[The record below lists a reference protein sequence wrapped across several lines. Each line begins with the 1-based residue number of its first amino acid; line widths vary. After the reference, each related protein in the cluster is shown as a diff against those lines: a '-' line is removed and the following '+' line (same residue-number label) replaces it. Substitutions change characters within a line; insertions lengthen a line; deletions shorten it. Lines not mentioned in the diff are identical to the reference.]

1 MNDFLSDYSIN
12 QTIGKGTFSVVKLGI
27 NKKTKEKVAIK
38 ILKKKKIVH
47 KEDAERIEREINIL
61 KKLDHINVIKIY
73 KINEDEE
80 KYYIVME
87 FCENGELFHYIVE
100 RQRLKEEKAAFFF
113 YQLINGLE
121 YIHSKNI
128 VHRDLK
134 PENLLLGKD
143 NILKIIDFGL
153 SNFCEP
159 DNYLETPC
167 GSPCYASPEMVSGD
181 KYNGHMIDIWSTG
194 IILFAMLCGYL
205 PFEDPDNDIL
215 FAKILKCKIKYPDY
229 LSDITIDLMKKILV
243 VEPMKRIT
251 LDEIKLHPFYQ
262 KGKAIF
268 KKKYSNLVKE
278 VEKASYEKINKVK
291 SIKFINNE
299 ECINNINNLITS
311 DGLKDGSNEEI
322 LNIST
327 KNYNN
332 NEDDENYM
340 NYRKKSEDIYSQ
352 KISKIIKK
360 ENKEKRK
367 SKTPNPN
374 LFEQENI
381 QYHNKENDNNDDKK
395 EKKEQNNIII
405 NNENLNSTNNNNNK
419 KTFYFKKLING
430 HLKSKDKNCR
440 QSSSENKNIYECET
454 GVINYNSENNND
466 FSLLHKLLNNNYE
479 QGKLYNNK
487 IFLSKNNKNN
497 ISYGINPKQK
507 NIFDIFKDHFE
518 LKNDYQ
524 LNLTEYKIKKSKDIK
539 NNSHNFKSRT
549 ISCKQRRKKY
559 NKNNPI
565 NLKINK
571 NNKKKQKEEI
581 KNNSCRNNYN
591 KKTFV
596 KNIKKIANNNNNKKM
611 NSIKNN
617 NIIQKIIYNFDV
629 IHNNN
634 LEKNFLSSNNNN
646 ISHNISIIKSPIKAS
661 KKEGITKHYNMN
673 LKLDRLKSN
682 DNKQDSSPSFN
693 NNNNINNINNININI
708 NQLKQI
714 QLNSITNINNNL
726 NFGTSMSNNL
736 NNTNTKIL
744 LSNNEMSPIC
754 NSNMNYTNRNNN
766 FFNHKKL
773 LVSTL
778 SKKLNSPES
787 RKIGNYINIS
797 SGEFFKIKKTVI
809 TKRHKNN
816 EINFN
821 KNNFSSRSSNVSGII
836 YNNKQQNNNSIKN
849 KGNSA
854 NKEKRIPLIG
864 LNYKKIKT
872 IKKSSVTND
881 FFILKRKQK
890 DQKFISVDK
899 KIIKNKEKDK
909 NSVKELFSNRLNFK
923 KIHSSKY
930 IRPKENKSH
939 VSIINIKKVNGH
951 NKSSSG
957 NKIIS
962 KIINSGNK
970 TAIINKKNPK
980 FLINNIINS
989 GNLLI
994 NSYINYS
1001 NLHNNNAK
1009 KNYN

>member
-1 MNDFLSDYSIN
+1 MNDFLSDYSID

-27 NKKTKEKVAIK
+27 NKKTKEKLAIK

-73 KINEDEE
+73 KIHEDEE

-159 DNYLETPC
+159 DHYLETPC

-215 FAKILKCKIKYPDY
+215 FSKILKCKIKYPDY

-268 KKKYSNLVKE
+268 KKKHSNLVKE
-278 VEKASYEKINKVK
+278 VEKASYEKIKIIK
-291 SIKFINNE
+291 SIKFVNNE

-332 NEDDENYM
+332 NDDENYM
-340 NYRKKSEDIYSQ
+340 NYRKKSEDIYSK
-352 KISKIIKK
+352 KINKIIKK
-360 ENKEKRK
+360 EKKEKRK

-374 LFEQENI
+374 LFEQENVK
-381 QYHNKENDNNDDKK
+381 YSNKQNDNYNDKK
-395 EKKEQNNIII
+395 GKKEEKNNII
-405 NNENLNSTNNNNNK
+405 NNENYNSTNNNKVKNN
-419 KTFYFKKLING
+419 TFYFKKLINS
-430 HLKSKDKNCR
+430 HLKNNCR
-440 QSSSENKNIYECET
+440 PSSTENKNICECET
-454 GVINYNSENNND
+454 GAINFNSDINND
-466 FSLLHKLLNNNYE
+466 FSLLHKLLKNNNYE
-479 QGKLYNNK
+479 HGKLCNKK
-487 IFLSKNNKNN
+487 IFLSKNNKND
-497 ISYGINPKQK
+497 ISYGNNPNSK
-507 NIFDIFKDHFE
+507 NIFDIVKDCFD
-518 LKNDYQ
+518 LKNVYQ

-539 NNSHNFKSRT
+539 NSSHNFKSRT
-549 ISCKQRRKKY
+549 MSCKQKRKNYKKY
-559 NKNNPI
+559 NPI

-571 NNKKKQKEEI
+571 SNKKQKKEEI

-591 KKTFV
+591 KKTFA
-596 KNIKKIANNNNNKKM
+596 KNIKKMASNNKNKKI

-617 NIIQKIIYNFDV
+617 NIIQKIINNFDV
-629 IHNNN
+629 MQSNN
-634 LEKNFLSSNNNN
+634 LEKNFLSSNNN
-646 ISHNISIIKSPIKAS
+646 ISHNISIIKSPIKTS
-661 KKEGITKHYNMN
+661 KKDEIAKHYNMN

-682 DNKQDSSPSFN
+682 DNKQDFSSSFN
-693 NNNNINNINNININI
+693 NNNNINNINNININM
-708 NQLKQI
+708 NQLKQM
-714 QLNSITNINNNL
+714 QLNSITNINNNI

-736 NNTNTKIL
+736 YNANTKIL

-754 NSNMNYTNRNNN
+754 YSNMNYTNRNNN

-797 SGEFFKIKKTVI
+797 SGDFFKIKKTVI
-809 TKRHKNN
+809 SKRHKNN

-821 KNNFSSRSSNVSGII
+821 KNNFSNISSNVSGII
-836 YNNKQQNNNSIKN
+836 YNNKPRNNNSTKN

-864 LNYKKIKT
+864 LNYKKIK
-872 IKKSSVTND
+872 KSSINND
-881 FFILKRKQK
+881 FFILKRNQK

-899 KIIKNKEKDK
+899 KIIKNKEKEK
-909 NSVKELFSNRLNFK
+909 NNIKELFSSRLNFK

-930 IRPKENKSH
+930 IRPKENKINIS
-939 VSIINIKKVNGH
+939 SIIKIKKVNGH
-951 NKSSSG
+951 NKSGSG
-957 NKIIS
+957 NKIFS
-962 KIINSGNK
+962 KRINSGNK
-970 TAIINKKNPK
+970 TTVINKKNPK
-980 FLINNIINS
+980 FLINNIIKS

-1001 NLHNNNAK
+1001 NLQNKNAK
-1009 KNYN
+1009 KI